1 MFGFVIISIMLIA
14 FNVAFVAKWK
24 KMSQNGS
31 IRKGTVFVLSVT
43 SVIFTLTMIYNIY
56 NTIYKA
62 P

>member
-24 KMSQNGS
+24 KMSQNGN